1 MTNAQRVR
9 QLKDPYGID
18 PPLKGNFILVTFVF
32 TNNGS
37 DPATVSDVGMYL
49 YDSQGREFETDSD
62 AAFNLPKKKS
72 IFLLDRVN
80 PGLSQEVMTIYS
92 VPPDASGFE
101 LEVSSGFW
109 QSETARIKL
118 GF

>member
-18 PPLKGNFILVTFVF
+18 SPLKGNFILVTFVF

-62 AAFNLPKKKS
+62 AAVNLPEKKS

-80 PGLSQEVMTIYS
+80 PGLSQEVMTVYS
-92 VPPDASGFE
+92 VPLEASGFE
-101 LEVSSGFW
+101 LEVS
-109 QSETARIKL
+109 
-118 GF
+118 